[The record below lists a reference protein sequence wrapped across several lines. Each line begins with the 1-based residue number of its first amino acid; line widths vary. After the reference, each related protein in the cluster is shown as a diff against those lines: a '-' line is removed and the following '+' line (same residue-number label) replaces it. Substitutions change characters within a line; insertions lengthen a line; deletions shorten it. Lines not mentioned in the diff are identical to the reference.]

1 MKKDK
6 AGKKSRKLLWGIV
19 IVTTLLSLMVFYVLY
34 CSNNKYMTREEKAIH
49 GLLYADGS
57 YEDLPVY
64 YLSREWEYYPD
75 VLLTP
80 GDDPAE
86 YYFRYISIGEY
97 GGMELDDREGN
108 PYGSGTYRLRIMLP
122 SEEHTYGLYLPEI
135 FSAYKLYVDG
145 VLIGQMGN
153 PDPEH
158 YVERIQHRM
167 FTFKAHSS
175 VEIMIAVTDKS
186 SASPG
191 LQYVPVFGRPL
202 KVNTIR
208 GIPVFIN
215 SSVFTL
221 ILLVFVFSVWSFFKT
236 RSRANGLFAGV
247 CICVLGYTC
256 YPLLYTYVALRVQ
269 PWFSLE
275 MLFYFLMF
283 PAMLLL
289 EYEITGGKYK
299 WMIWLVVLTGAAGVG
314 VTATGIM
321 AGGME
326 GAGLSYGISW
336 ATEVLKWF
344 TALCL
349 LVTAFFYA
357 DDTGALPL
365 LVGTVIYAAS
375 LAADRIWPLYD
386 PVIGGWFP
394 EWGGTILTGVFGILL
409 FRELT
414 EGYRMR
420 LIYEEQSR
428 QMEVRLM
435 MQKEHYEKLTEAL
448 EEASRTRHDLRQ
460 YIRTASMMLEQEHYE
475 ELKDYFHRFARESN
489 EKMQTPVCYS
499 QNMSVDAIL
508 HYYAAQLE
516 RIGVEF
522 RHSVEVPS
530 QMKISDLDIC
540 RIFGNLLENAVRA
553 VEEGQ
558 TPEGAYVNCICKVRM
573 GKLLIDIE
581 NTYFGDVKRKGDV
594 FYSTTH
600 GGQGIGTVSV
610 CKTAEKYGG
619 YADFS
624 AENGIFR
631 ANVFIPLEEI
641 KSKPSGAGC

>member
-1 MKKDK
+1 MKENK
-6 AGKKSRKLLWGIV
+6 ANKKNRKLLWGTA
-19 IVTTLLSLMVFYVLY
+19 VTALTLSLMFFYVLY
-34 CSNNKYMTREEKAIH
+34 CSNNKYTTKEEKAIH

-80 GDDPAE
+80 KDDLE
-86 YYFRYISIGEY
+86 TYYFRYISIGEY

-135 FSAYKLYVDG
+135 YSAYNLYVDG
-145 VLIGQMGN
+145 NLIEQVGN
-153 PDPEH
+153 PDPDH

-167 FTFKAHSS
+167 FTFKAHTC
-175 VEIMIAVTDKS
+175 VDIMIAVTDKD

-191 LQYVPVFGRPL
+191 IQYVPFFGNPV
-202 KVNTIR
+202 KVNMVR

-221 ILLVFVFSVWSFFKT
+221 VLLVLIFSIWAFFRT
-236 RSRANGLFAGV
+236 RSRANILFSGV

-256 YPLLYTYVALRVQ
+256 YPLLHTYAALRVQ

-289 EYEITGGKYK
+289 EYEITGQKYK
-299 WMIWLVVLTGAAGVG
+299 WIGWTTLFMTAAGI
-314 VTATGIM
+314 GITIAGIF

-326 GAGLSYGISW
+326 TAALSYGISW
-336 ATEVLKWF
+336 MTDGLKWF

-349 LVTAFFYA
+349 VGTAFFYTESR
-357 DDTGALPL
+357 DGIPL
-365 LVGTVIYAAS
+365 LAGTVVYAVS

-394 EWGGTILTGVFGILL
+394 EWGGTILAGVFGMLL
-409 FRELT
+409 WKELT
-414 EGYRMR
+414 DGYRMR

-428 QMEVRLM
+428 QMEVRLL
-435 MQKEHYEKLTEAL
+435 MQKEHYEKLTGAL
-448 EEASRTRHDLRQ
+448 EEASRTRHDMRQ
-460 YIRTASMMLEQEHYE
+460 YIRTASMLLEQEHYD
-475 ELKDYFHRFARESN
+475 ELKDYFHRFAKESN
-489 EKMQTPVCYS
+489 EKMQAPVCYS
-499 QNMSVDAIL
+499 KNLAVDALL
-508 HYYAAQLE
+508 HYYGSQLE
-516 RIGVEF
+516 QMGIRF
-522 RHSVEVPS
+522 MRSVEVPKE
-530 QMKISDLDIC
+530 MKITDLDIC
-540 RIFGNLLENAVRA
+540 RIFGNLLENAARA
-553 VEEGQ
+553 VETEGKK
-558 TPEGAYVNCICKVRM
+558 ESYVKCICKVRM
-573 GKLLIDIE
+573 GKLLINIE
-581 NTYFGDVKRKGDV
+581 NTYSGEVRRKGDV

-600 GGQGIGTVSV
+600 NGQGIGTASVS
-610 CKTAEKYGG
+610 KAAEKYGG

-624 AENGIFR
+624 AEDGIFR
-631 ANVFIPLEEI
+631 ANVFIPLDETD
-641 KSKPSGAGC
+641 AGE